1 MAEPMDK
8 DEFGWTKIK
17 RERQGG
23 KTRFGKDYYVVSPLG
38 KRSRSFRDLA
48 IHIRENNLYDKINP
62 RIINLEKVN
71 DDANDNTV
79 ERQPKS
85 NNGKEFLMF
94 LASKGEYE
102 PKFMIRKPK
111 KPSVPSTE
119 NSQGEKRKN
128 TSDNNNQVLAAN
140 KQKKMDP
147 KNCEECDK
155 CKGLTAKKDLSLEED
170 GKILCRLCWAT
181 AHPDP
186 AGVTLTLNANRIGMK
201 KCDQCY
207 DFTKNDQ
214 LTSKNDEVF
223 RGRVLML
230 CQDCICPDPNTVLD
244 TWYANRRICP
254 LQHEAETLARKTRL
268 PVNEV
273 KKYIE
278 DLFYTALKY
287 PTTDP
292 GMSVT
297 CEYYTVKCLFL
308 AIFAIFD
315 LSDLEYP
322 VLN

>member
-1 MAEPMDK
+1 M
-8 DEFGWTKIK
+8 G
-17 RERQGG
+17 
-23 KTRFGKDYYVVSPLG
+23 
-38 KRSRSFRDLA
+38 
-48 IHIRENNLYDKINP
+48 
-62 RIINLEKVN
+62 
-71 DDANDNTV
+71 
-79 ERQPKS
+79 
-85 NNGKEFLMF
+85 
-94 LASKGEYE
+94 
-102 PKFMIRKPK
+102 
-111 KPSVPSTE
+111 
-119 NSQGEKRKN
+119 
-128 TSDNNNQVLAAN
+128 
-140 KQKKMDP
+140 
-147 KNCEECDK
+147 
-155 CKGLTAKKDLSLEED
+155 ED

-186 AGVTLTLNANRIGMK
+186 AGVTLTLNASRIGMK

-315 LSDLEYP
+315 LSDLFFQKI
-322 VLN
+322 